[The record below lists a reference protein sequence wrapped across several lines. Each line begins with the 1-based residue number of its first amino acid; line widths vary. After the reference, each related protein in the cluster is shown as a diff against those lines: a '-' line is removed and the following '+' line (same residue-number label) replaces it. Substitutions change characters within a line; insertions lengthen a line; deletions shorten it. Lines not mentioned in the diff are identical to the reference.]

1 MSQISVRRAAV
12 MAVALLA
19 GAIITKCALSG
30 TKYRRFTGVDRC
42 WTMPVYAGP
51 AGPFVGYL
59 TGGALVDP
67 GTGPVRAVNLTV
79 VVDGAERS
87 VWRRES
93 ELRNWY
99 VPVRVIALENCRWTS
114 ADLLPN
120 GTWKPTDL
128 EIGLDVPLWH
138 HLLGDWNTHHGFLPA
153 DSI

>member
-1 MSQISVRRAAV
+1 MRRAAI

-19 GAIITKCALSG
+19 GAIITRCALSS
-30 TKYRRFTGVDRC
+30 TKYRRFTGADRC

-51 AGPFVGYL
+51 AGPFVGRL

-79 VVDGAERS
+79 VVDGEERS
-87 VWRRES
+87 VWRREG

-99 VPVRVIALENCRWTS
+99 VPVNVIAPQDCHWTS
-114 ADLLPN
+114 PDLLPD
-120 GTWKPTDL
+120 GIWRPTPL

-138 HLLGDWNTHHGFLPA
+138 HLLGHWNTHHGFLPA